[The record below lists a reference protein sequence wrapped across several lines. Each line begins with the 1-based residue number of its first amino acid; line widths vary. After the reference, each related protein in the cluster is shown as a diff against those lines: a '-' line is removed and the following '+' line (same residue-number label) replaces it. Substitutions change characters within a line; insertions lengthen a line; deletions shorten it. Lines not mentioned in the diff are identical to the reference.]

1 MTEWL
6 SSPPKN
12 KLTGKTPAITW
23 NKTPEIGR
31 FFYFWPMKKNLF
43 KILAKINKA
52 VLPSLAKQQ
61 VDMSKATKLQL
72 ALIGWRYYVTK
83 NSLD

>member
-1 MTEWL
+1 
-6 SSPPKN
+6 
-12 KLTGKTPAITW
+12 
-23 NKTPEIGR
+23 
-31 FFYFWPMKKNLF
+31 MKKNLF
-43 KILAKINKA
+43 KMLAKINKA